1 MSNQFSSKAL
11 EANLAQTKFVSTRV
25 PDNQLWFCELSKDKW
40 DIHKRTMDFV
50 KELNHAYR
58 NNKYVIESLHDICL
72 EDLWFY
78 DGLEDSEK
86 AFGVFIDIFEGLFRS
101 VTKLEQR
108 DLLIKC
114 LVKFIDRLAALEEF
128 PVSIVQRA
136 FDVIRKDMKQS
147 ALLYIQNSRYFKT
160 YFNRIAK
167 VECFAPQI
175 YEITHDVVLR
185 SIDYWEE
192 TSQVEEWFASKSD
205 LFHVLQADDL
215 RAIGKPFFYALR
227 QNHASAKD
235 WESLQ
240 NLMFFND
247 ISGYFRSYAQRMES
261 HLETIHYLYYLLRL
275 PGMANYNKHLLYD
288 INRNLRSVF
297 SEIKEEEVKPFIDV
311 IMDELKL
318 LEESQGSTVLDCIST
333 LGKEILYTGKQHHI
347 RYFVTR
353 LIEFGFVG
361 PGVLKLN
368 KDWQTS
374 VHSNHVKNIRTWIEL
389 IASAPKGT
397 RELLAALIVNLK
409 LKGIFISDTDLFQR
423 DVTRLLNSQIAP
435 TFREI
440 KQLAKIFPIYFT
452 DIGAEGKLRE
462 CSTAMDELELRKD
475 KLIHF
480 LRKQIHTESNNTH
493 IELTRQIIFYWYD
506 RNPSHLSGLLPQD
519 VEDWLQNDKAMLKGV
534 HGVMNSICD
543 ALGSGPMD
551 VLTLGM
557 DIIEKASGSLSDCE
571 MRDKKRVLNLFKVY
585 FLVMEKY
592 SLEATDI
599 IKILSENDNIP
610 SETHLKL
617 QEQLKSGK
625 NIDALQSIFE
635 IMRKL
640 KSIILDP
647 VISVGQ
653 ENIFYKRHVAAGIPS
668 MYGQYIEPKFES
680 LGLLYRLE
688 KTASKLMVKIMGEVD
703 YSSIDMKLL
712 QQIHDVFE
720 LFRDGH
726 ELDGISNEGF
736 NSRLDMLRYGLTSPS
751 FSLDQYI
758 NIFQFMARDIKHII
772 DEYFI
777 DVYERPLK
785 IILRDLDEKDR
796 LVASDQFFRD
806 NLDSSFLIHN
816 LDQFISE
823 VTYNFSGKMQ
833 DVAYKTVQNS
843 AGYDSNKVIC
853 NLDEQ
858 APALDNPVFL
868 GSKAFFLKRLCALEF
883 PVPSGF
889 VLTTEVF
896 RHKETI
902 LSQASVESEL
912 DEMIEGQLKLLE
924 IKTGKRFGDPNN
936 PLLLSV
942 RSGSSFSL
950 PGAMRTFLNVGIN
963 DEIAERYSMTSEN
976 GWTIWDCYRRYL
988 QSLGLAQGL
997 ERDVFYKIIV
1007 AYKQKY
1013 GVISK
1018 SDLTQNQMKAIAMAY
1033 KDALI
1038 QNGIHIERDTLKQLK
1053 KAIYSVIE
1061 SWFSDS
1067 AVSYRAHMEIAEE
1080 WGTAVLIQQMVLGN
1094 KSKQSGTGV
1103 VFTNSPFNDLSGIQ
1117 LFGDFVL
1124 CSQGEDVVSG
1134 LVNTLPISE
1143 SQRIASHEESTVS
1156 LEMKFPNVYS
1166 ALLNHAGRLI
1176 EQHGFVHQEI
1186 EFTFESDDPEDL
1198 YILQTRNQ
1206 KLKKKKEDALYFQAF
1221 KKCSVVGRGI
1231 GVNSGVISGLMAF
1244 DAHDI
1249 ALLRQEYPGM
1259 PVVLVR
1265 PYTVPDDIPLIFSA
1279 DAIVTAKGG
1288 ITSHAAVTAASLG
1301 KVCIVNCKAL
1311 KVNEIGKTC
1320 TFGEHAFKSGDE
1332 IKIDGY
1338 LGNIYI
1344 GNSCTLDVQ

>member
-11 EANLAQTKFVSTRV
+11 EVNLAQTKFGSTRV
-25 PDNQLWFCELSKDKW
+25 PDNQLWLCELSKDKW
-40 DIHKRTMDFV
+40 DIHKRTREFV
-50 KELNHAYR
+50 EELNHAYR
-58 NNKYVIESLHDICL
+58 NNNYVIEALHEICL
-72 EDLWFY
+72 EDLWYY
-78 DGLEDSEK
+78 DGLEESEM
-86 AFGVFIDIFEGLFRS
+86 AFGVLMDIFEGLIAS
-101 VTKLEQR
+101 VTKPEQK
-108 DLLIKC
+108 DLLIRC
-114 LVKFIDRLAALEEF
+114 LVKFIDRLATLEAF
-128 PVSIVQRA
+128 PESIVQRSI
-136 FDVIRKDMKQS
+136 DMIREDMKLS
-147 ALLYIQNSRYFKT
+147 ELLYIQNSRYFKT
-160 YFNRIAK
+160 HFNRIAR
-167 VECFAPQI
+167 VERFAAQI
-175 YEITHDVVLR
+175 FEITHDVVLR
-185 SIDYWEE
+185 SINYWEE
-192 TSQVEEWFASKSD
+192 TSRVEEWFASKSD
-205 LFHVLQADDL
+205 LFHVLQANDL
-215 RAIGKPFFYALR
+215 NAIGKPFFYALR

-240 NLMFFND
+240 NLMFFNE
-247 ISGYFRSYAQRMES
+247 ISSYFRSYAQRMES

-275 PGMANYNKHLLYD
+275 PGMTHYNKHLLYD

-297 SEIKEEEVKPFIDV
+297 SEINEDEVRPFIDV

-333 LGKEILYTGKQHHI
+333 LGKEILYMDKQQHT

-353 LIEFGFVG
+353 LIEFGFAG

-368 KDWQTS
+368 KDWQTT

-389 IASAPKGT
+389 IASSPKGT

-409 LKGIFISDTDLFQR
+409 IKGIFISDTDLFQR
-423 DVTRLLNSQIAP
+423 DVTRLLNSQITP

-440 KQLAKIFPIYFT
+440 KQLAKLFPIYFT

-462 CSTAMDELELRKD
+462 YSTAVDELELRKD

-506 RNPSHLSGLLPQD
+506 MDPSHLSGLLPQD
-519 VEDWLQNDKAMLKGV
+519 VEDWIQSGNTMLSGV
-534 HGVMNSICD
+534 NGVMKSICEST
-543 ALGSGPMD
+543 GSGIAN

-557 DIIEKASGSLSDCE
+557 DEIEKVSENFFECE
-571 MRDKKRVLNLFKVY
+571 NRDKRRVLNLFRVY
-585 FLVMEKY
+585 FLVLEKY

-599 IKILSENDNIP
+599 IKTLFEYNSIRV
-610 SETHLKL
+610 ETLKKL
-617 QEQLKSGK
+617 QSQLETAQ
-625 NIDALQSIFE
+625 NVDALQTLFG

-647 VISVGQ
+647 EVSVGQ

-688 KTASKLMVKIMGEVD
+688 KTASKLMVKIMGKLD
-703 YSSIDMKLL
+703 YSNIDMRLL
-712 QQIHDVFE
+712 QQIHDMFE
-720 LFRDGH
+720 LFRDGL

-777 DVYERPLK
+777 EVYERPLK
-785 IILRDLDEKDR
+785 IILRNLDEKDR

-806 NLDSSFLIHN
+806 NLDSSFLIHD

-823 VTYNFSGKMQ
+823 VTYNFSGKIQ
-833 DVAYKTVQNS
+833 DVAYRTVQKS
-843 AGYDSNKVIC
+843 GSYDSNKVIC
-853 NLDEQ
+853 NLDEP

-868 GSKAFFLKRLCALEF
+868 GSKAFFLKRLCALGF

-902 LSQASVESEL
+902 QSRTSIEL
-912 DEMIEGQLKLLE
+912 DLDALIEEQLKRLE
-924 IKTGKRFGDPNN
+924 NKTGKRFGDSKI

-963 DEIAERYSMTSEN
+963 DEIAEHYSVISEN
-976 GWTIWDCYRRYL
+976 GWAIWDSYRRYL
-988 QSLGLAQGL
+988 QSLGMAEGL
-997 ERDVFYKIIV
+997 DRDVFYKIIV
-1007 AYKQKY
+1007 AQKRKY
-1013 GVISK
+1013 GVTSK
-1018 SDLTQNQMKAIAMAY
+1018 SDLTQHQMKSIALAY
-1033 KDALI
+1033 KEALI
-1038 QNGIHIERDTLKQLK
+1038 QNGIQIESDPLKQLK

-1143 SQRIASHEESTVS
+1143 SQRIASHEESVVS
-1156 LEMKFPNVYS
+1156 LETKFPVVYD

-1186 EFTFESDDPEDL
+1186 EFTFESEHPEDL

-1206 KLKKKKEDALYFQAF
+1206 KLKKKKEDALYFEALT
-1221 KKCSVVGRGI
+1221 KCSVVGRGI
-1231 GVNSGVISGLMAF
+1231 GVNSGVVSGLMAF
-1244 DAHDI
+1244 DARDI
-1249 ALLRQEYPGM
+1249 ARYRQDYPGM

-1288 ITSHAAVTAASLG
+1288 ITSHAAVAAASLG
-1301 KVCIVNCKAL
+1301 KVCIVNCKSL
-1311 KVNEIGKTC
+1311 KVNETEKTC
-1320 TFGEHAFKSGDE
+1320 TFGEYAFKSGDE

>member
-11 EANLAQTKFVSTRV
+11 EANLAQTQFTSNTV
-25 PDNQLWFCELSKDKW
+25 PDNQLWFGELSKGKW
-40 DIHKRTMDFV
+40 DIHKRTKDFLN
-50 KELNHAYR
+50 ELNHAYR
-58 NNKYVIESLHDICL
+58 NNNYVIESLHDICL

-78 DGLEDSEK
+78 EGLKDSEK
-86 AFGVFIDIFEGLFRS
+86 AFGVLVDIFDVLFET
-101 VTKLEQR
+101 VVLFDQR
-108 DLLIKC
+108 DLLVRCLIK
-114 LVKFIDRLAALEEF
+114 FMDRLASLDGF
-128 PVSIVQRA
+128 PRSIVQRA
-136 FDVIRKDMKQS
+136 IDRIREDMDQN
-147 ALLYIQNSRYFKT
+147 ALVYIQNSRYFKT
-160 YFNRIAK
+160 YFNRIA
-167 VECFAPQI
+167 EMDCFSAQI
-175 YEITHDVVLR
+175 FGITHDVALK
-185 SIDYWEE
+185 SIEYWEE

-205 LFHVLQADDL
+205 LFHVLRAEDL
-215 RAIGKPFFYALR
+215 SVIGKPFFYALR
-227 QNHASAKD
+227 ARHASAKD
-235 WESLQ
+235 WQSLQ

-247 ISGYFRSYAQRMES
+247 ISNYFRSYAQKMES

-275 PGMANYNKHLLYD
+275 PGMSHYNKHLLYD

-297 SEIKEEEVKPFIDV
+297 SEIDEHEIQSFIDV
-311 IMDELKL
+311 IMDEFKILQ
-318 LEESQGSTVLDCIST
+318 EAQGSTVLDCIST
-333 LGKEILYTGKQHHI
+333 LGKEIIYTGKQEYI
-347 RYFVTR
+347 GYFVTR

-361 PGVLKLN
+361 PGKPRLN

-374 VHSNHVKNIRTWIEL
+374 IHSNHVKNIRTWIEL

-423 DVTRLLNSQIAP
+423 DVTKLLNSQIAP
-435 TFREI
+435 TYREI
-440 KQLAKIFPIYFT
+440 KQLSKIFPIYFT

-462 CSTAMDELELRKD
+462 YSTAVDELELRKD
-475 KLIHF
+475 RLIHF

-493 IELTRQIIFYWYD
+493 IELTKSIILYWYD
-506 RNPSHLSGLLPQD
+506 RNPSHLNGLLPDD
-519 VEDWLQNDKAMLKGV
+519 VEEWLGNDKVLLDGV
-534 HGVMNSICD
+534 HGVMR
-543 ALGSGPMD
+543 ALCEFLENGPLEI
-551 VLTLGM
+551 LTLGL
-557 DIIEKASGSLSDCE
+557 DIIEQAVVSLKGFE
-571 MRDKKRVLNLFKVY
+571 VRDQRRVLNLFRVY

-592 SLEATDI
+592 SLEAADI
-599 IKILSENDNIP
+599 IKSLRENGNISEDAC
-610 SETHLKL
+610 SSLE
-617 QEQLKSGK
+617 EQLESGRSEE
-625 NIDALQSIFE
+625 ALQSIYE
-635 IMRKL
+635 IMRSL
-640 KSIILDP
+640 RSIILNP
-647 VISVGQ
+647 KESIGQ

-680 LGLLYRLE
+680 LGLLYRME
-688 KTASKLMVKIMGEVD
+688 KTASKIMVKIMGDVD
-703 YSSIDMKLL
+703 HSSMDMALL

-720 LFRDGH
+720 LFRDGL
-726 ELDGISNEGF
+726 ELDGITNEGF
-736 NSRLDMLRYGLTSPS
+736 NSRIDMLRYGLTSPS
-751 FSLDQYI
+751 FSLDQFI

-785 IILRDLDEKDR
+785 IILGGLDEKER

-806 NLDSSFLIHN
+806 NLDSSFLVHD
-816 LDQFISE
+816 LDHFISE
-823 VTYNFSGKMQ
+823 IIGNFSGKMQ

-843 AGYDSNKVIC
+843 AGYDSKTVIC

-868 GSKAFFLKRLCALEF
+868 GSKAFFLKRLCALGF

-896 RHKETI
+896 RHKDTI
-902 LSQASVESEL
+902 RGQVHLEDEL
-912 DEMIEGQLKLLE
+912 DILIAEQLKRLE
-924 IKTGKRFGDPNN
+924 EKTGKRYGDAKN

-963 DEIAERYSMTSEN
+963 DEIAETYSDIHEN
-976 GWTIWDCYRRYL
+976 GWTVWDCYRRFL
-988 QSLGLAQGL
+988 QSLGMAEGID
-997 ERDVFYKIIV
+997 RDVFYRIIV
-1007 AYKQKY
+1007 AHKQMY
-1013 GVISK
+1013 GVSSK
-1018 SDLTQNQMKAIAMAY
+1018 ADLTDHQMKAVAMAY
-1033 KDALI
+1033 KDVLI
-1038 QNGIHIERDTLKQLK
+1038 QNGIPIERDPVKQLK
-1053 KAIYSVIE
+1053 KAIFSVIE

-1067 AVSYRAHMEIAEE
+1067 AISYRAHMDIAEE

-1094 KSKQSGTGV
+1094 KSRLSGTGV

-1143 SQRIASHEESTVS
+1143 SQRMGSHEVSGVS
-1156 LEMKFPNVYS
+1156 LEMNYPNIYR
-1166 ALLNHAGRLI
+1166 ALMNHAGRLI
-1176 EQHGFVHQEI
+1176 EEHGFVHQEI
-1186 EFTFESDDPEDL
+1186 EFTFESDNPEDL

-1206 KLKKKKEDALYFQAF
+1206 KLKKKKEDALYIQAF
-1221 KKCSVVGRGI
+1221 SKCSIVGRGI
-1231 GVNSGVISGLMAF
+1231 GVNSGVISGLLAL
-1244 DAHDI
+1244 DAMDI
-1249 ALLRQEYPGM
+1249 DRLRQEFPEM

-1279 DAIVTAKGG
+1279 DAIVTARGG
-1288 ITSHAAVTAASLG
+1288 ITSHAAVAAASLG

-1311 KVNEIGKTC
+1311 KVSEMDKTC
-1320 TFGEHAFKSGDE
+1320 TFGDHIFKSGDE

-1338 LGNIYI
+1338 LGNIYL

>member
-11 EANLAQTKFVSTRV
+11 EANLAQTQFASDRI

-40 DIHKRTMDFV
+40 DIHKRTVDFI
-50 KELNHAYR
+50 KELNHTYR
-58 NNKYVIESLHDICL
+58 NYNYVIESLHDICL

-78 DGLEDSEK
+78 EGLKDSEK
-86 AFGVFIDIFEGLFRS
+86 AYGVLVDIFEGLFDT
-101 VTKLEQR
+101 VTKSQQK
-108 DLLIKC
+108 DLLIRC
-114 LVKFIDRLAALEEF
+114 LVKFIDRFAALEGFQE
-128 PVSIVQRA
+128 SIVQRTI
-136 FDVIRKDMKQS
+136 DMIREDMNES
-147 ALLYIQNSRYFKT
+147 TLLYIQNSRYFKT
-160 YFNRIAK
+160 YFNRVANIK
-167 VECFAPQI
+167 SFAVQI
-175 YEITHDVVLR
+175 FEITHDLVLK
-185 SIDYWEE
+185 SIEYWEE
-192 TSQVEEWFASKSD
+192 TSQVEDWFATKSD

-215 RAIGKPFFYALR
+215 IAIGKPFFYALR
-227 QNHASAKD
+227 QNHAGAKD

-240 NLMFFND
+240 KLMFFND
-247 ISGYFRSYAQRMES
+247 ISTYFRSYAQRMES

-275 PGMANYNKHLLYD
+275 PGMAHYNKHLLYD

-297 SEIKEEEVKPFIDV
+297 SEINEDEVHPFIDV

-318 LEESQGSTVLDCIST
+318 LEKSQGSTVLDCIST
-333 LGKEILYTGKQHHI
+333 LGKEILYTGKQHHT
-347 RYFVTR
+347 RYFVTK

-361 PGVLKLN
+361 PGILKHN
-368 KDWQTS
+368 NDWQTL

-389 IASAPKGT
+389 IASDPKGT

-409 LKGIFISDTDLFQR
+409 IKGIFISDTDLFQR
-423 DVTRLLNSQIAP
+423 DVTKLLNSQIAP

-440 KQLAKIFPIYFT
+440 KQLAKLFPIYFT

-462 CSTAMDELELRKD
+462 YSTAMDELELRKD
-475 KLIHF
+475 RLIHF

-493 IELTRQIIFYWYD
+493 IELTKQIILYWHD

-519 VEDWLQNDKAMLKGV
+519 VMEWCLINTDMVNGV
-534 HGVMNSICD
+534 QSVMKSLCEVV
-543 ALGSGPMD
+543 GSGPLD
-551 VLTLGM
+551 ILALGM
-557 DIIEKASGSLSDCE
+557 DVVEKASESLNNCSI
-571 MRDKKRVLNLFKVY
+571 RDKRRVINLFRVY

-599 IKILSENDNIP
+599 IKIVSENGNIP
-610 SETHLKL
+610 DVIYLKF
-617 QEQLKSGK
+617 QEQLESGK
-625 NIDALQSIFE
+625 NIDALKSIYE
-635 IMRKL
+635 IMKKL

-647 VISVGQ
+647 EISIGH

-668 MYGQYIEPKFES
+668 MYGQYSEPKFES
-680 LGLLYRLE
+680 LGLLYRME

-703 YSSIDMKLL
+703 YSSIDMALL
-712 QQIHDVFE
+712 QQIHDIFE
-720 LFRDGH
+720 LFKDGL

-736 NSRLDMLRYGLTSPS
+736 NSRIDMLKYGLTSPS

-777 DVYERPLK
+777 DVYQRPLK
-785 IILRDLDEKDR
+785 IILGELNEKER

-806 NLDSSFLIHN
+806 NLDSSFMVHD

-823 VTYNFSGKMQ
+823 IAYNFSGKMQ
-833 DVAYKTVQNS
+833 DVGYKTVQNNV
-843 AGYDSNKVIC
+843 GYDRNTVIC
-853 NLDEQ
+853 NLEERT
-858 APALDNPVFL
+858 PALDNPVFL
-868 GSKAFFLKRLCALEF
+868 GAKAFFLKRLCALGF

-902 LSQASVESEL
+902 QSQARVEAEL
-912 DEMIEGQLKLLE
+912 DAMIEGQLKLLE
-924 IKTGKRFGDPNN
+924 IKTGKRFGDPKN

-950 PGAMRTFLNVGIN
+950 PGAMRTLLNVGIN
-963 DEIAERYSMTSEN
+963 DDIAEVYSRRSEN
-976 GWTIWDCYRRYL
+976 GWTVWDCYRRYL
-988 QSLGLAQGL
+988 QGLGMAEGL
-997 ERDVFYKIIV
+997 DRDVFYKIIV
-1007 AYKQKY
+1007 AHKREY
-1013 GVISK
+1013 GVTSK
-1018 SDLTQNQMKAIAMAY
+1018 SDLTQLQMKTIALAY
-1033 KDALI
+1033 KTALM
-1038 QNGIHIERDTLKQLK
+1038 QNGIPIEYDPKKQLK

-1061 SWFSDS
+1061 SWFSEG
-1067 AVSYRAHMEIAEE
+1067 AVSYRTHMEIAEE
-1080 WGTAVLIQQMVLGN
+1080 WGTAVLVQQMVLGN

-1143 SQRIASHEESTVS
+1143 SQRTANYEESSIS
-1156 LEMKFPNVYS
+1156 LEMNFPNVYS
-1166 ALLNHAGRLI
+1166 ALMNHAGRLI

-1186 EFTFESDDPEDL
+1186 EFTFESDEPENL

-1221 KKCSVVGRGI
+1221 TKCSVVGRGI

-1244 DAHDI
+1244 DAQDI
-1249 ALLRQEYPGM
+1249 ERLRLESPDM

-1265 PYTVPDDIPLIFSA
+1265 PYTVPDDIPLIFSV

-1301 KVCIVNCKAL
+1301 KVCIVNCRSL
-1311 KVNEIGKTC
+1311 KVNETDKTC
-1320 TFGEHAFKSGDE
+1320 TFGEYAFKSGDE

-1338 LGNIYI
+1338 LGNIYR